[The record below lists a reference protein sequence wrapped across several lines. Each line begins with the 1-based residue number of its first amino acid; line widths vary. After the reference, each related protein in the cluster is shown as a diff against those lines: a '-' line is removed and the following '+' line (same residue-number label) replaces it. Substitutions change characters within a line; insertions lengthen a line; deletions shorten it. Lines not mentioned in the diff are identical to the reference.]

1 MFSMTET
8 VTPNLM
14 IIRANVTIHKSM
26 VIRIGSNVAAVQ
38 IVHRDLRV
46 HRGLL
51 AQEVQLVP
59 RVFPASEVR

>member
-14 IIRANVTIHKSM
+14 IIHANVTIHKSM

-38 IVHRDLRV
+38 IVRRDLQAR
-46 HRGLL
+46 RGRL
-51 AQEVQLVP
+51 AREVQLVHK
-59 RVFPASEVR
+59 VFLDSEGR